1 MDIYKEMA
9 KHPVFSIADVNQ
21 FYNNV
26 GSARSAVKRM
36 MHYAK
41 ALKIRNDMYTCISM
55 ENDCPIAN
63 RFQIASAISE
73 TSYIS
78 HHTAMEY
85 YGISD
90 QVYNEVYVSSD
101 TRFQDFEFDGYTYHY
116 IKSRLAKGIGS
127 PKYSGGIKVTD
138 KERTIADCLK
148 DMDKI
153 AGPEEVYANI
163 CSMSY
168 IDEQKLLEYLSLYDN
183 QFLYQKAGFL
193 LWDCREALGLTDGF
207 FDICREHIGKSKRYL
222 TKDNCQVKYIDEWR
236 LMVPVNILNIK
247 NGEVE
252 TDAAV

>member
-1 MDIYKEMA
+1 MSTMIETPK
-9 KHPVFSIADVNQ
+9 
-21 FYNNV
+21 
-26 GSARSAVKRM
+26 
-36 MHYAK
+36 
-41 ALKIRNDMYTCISM
+41 
-55 ENDCPIAN
+55 
-63 RFQIASAISE
+63 ISE
-73 TSYIS
+73 ILWEEFMEPMNIS
-78 HHTAMEY
+78 AYKLANDIH
-85 YGISD
+85 
-90 QVYNEVYVSSD
+90 VPVS
-101 TRFQDFEFDGYTYHY
+101 RIQDILH
-116 IKSRLAKGIGS
+116 
-127 PKYSGGIKVTD
+127 SGGIKVTD

-153 AGPEEVYANI
+153 AGPEEVRANI
-163 CSMSY
+163 SSMSY

-193 LWDCREALGLTDGF
+193 LWDCRETLGLTDGF